1 MSAAW
6 LGLSAATQRCRTG
19 TGAESLLFP
28 SSHIH
33 PLTATLEGV
42 GHSPTWVNK
51 KSTDFRA
58 NGVEPSWWEVK
69 AVRTTALQA
78 GVTISPISGM
88 RTLRHMGLGELL
100 KHTLAAEPGSWI
112 PGLPLS
118 PSLDSPQSLHRAA
131 HLAHTQMW
139 WGLVA
144 GEHGEAPQDHVGWS

>member
-1 MSAAW
+1 M
-6 LGLSAATQRCRTG
+6 G
-19 TGAESLLFP
+19 TGAESLPLP

-42 GHSPTWVNK
+42 GQSSTRVNK

-58 NGVEPSWWEVK
+58 KGVEPSRLEVK

-78 GVTISPISGM
+78 GATITPISGM
-88 RTLRHMGLGELL
+88 RTLRHTGLGELL

-118 PSLDSPQSLHRAA
+118 LSLPSQTGKKEVS
-131 HLAHTQMW
+131 W
-139 WGLVA
+139 C
-144 GEHGEAPQDHVGWS
+144 